1 MKKTIVSTLALLAV
15 LSIAGIAFAAQP
27 AAPAEEAAVA
37 TVAPAAE
44 AAPAPVVL
52 EDDLFAPIE
61 VNGGCCYAEC
71 FETFNTCRAA
81 CNGDFSCIA
90 QCRQE
95 KEACE
100 SHC

>member
-27 AAPAEEAAVA
+27 AAPAEETAVA

-61 VNGGCCYAEC
+61 VGACCRAEC
-71 FETFNTCRAA
+71 FEAFNACRDA
-81 CNGDFSCIA
+81 CNGDIACNA
-90 QCRQE
+90 QCQQE
-95 KEACE
+95 KETCE